1 MTNWLAQDKRFFLLV
16 LLMLTV
22 LMLSFVLGSSS
33 YVLMDY
39 FNLSENESLKKIVF
53 QHRLPRT
60 ITALLTGIA
69 LPLSGWVLQEFFRNP
84 LAGPSILGVTSSA
97 GLGVAIVIVLGSS
110 LGLGSFIF
118 EPGLLIVG
126 ALLGALLAM
135 LLLISI
141 AKQLS
146 STNAMIIVG
155 FMIATIAGAFI
166 EILQYFSSAKELKS
180 YVLWGFGSLTGLSI
194 RHLIYYAVFV
204 LVGMFFIVKNIPSL
218 IRMQLGELYAQ
229 TMGVNLRS
237 LRIQL
242 IIASSIL
249 AGVATALV
257 GPIAFI
263 GLAVPHICRM
273 YLKTSNFYQ
282 LFAYNLVVGVIL
294 MTGFGLLAELFPGGA
309 LPINV
314 ITALFGAPIVLS
326 IVFLN
331 KNQIS

>member
-1 MTNWLAQDKRFFLLV
+1 MVVMLL
-16 LLMLTV
+16 
-22 LMLSFVLGSSS
+22 LSLVIGSSS
-33 YVLMDY
+33 YSLRDL
-39 FNLSENESLKKIVF
+39 FHLGENETLQKIIL

-84 LAGPSILGVTSSA
+84 LAGPSVLGVTSSA
-97 GLGVAIVIVLGSS
+97 GLGVAIIIVLGTS
-110 LGLGSFIF
+110 LGFGSFVY
-118 EPGLLIVG
+118 EPGLLIFG
-126 ALLGALLAM
+126 ALIGALLAM
-135 LLLISI
+135 LILIFI
-141 AKQLS
+141 ARQLS

-155 FMIATIAGAFI
+155 FMIATLAGAFI
-166 EILQYFSSAKELKS
+166 EILQYFSNAKELKS
-180 YVLWGFGSLTGLSI
+180 YVLWGFGSLTGLSYEQ
-194 RHLIYYAVFV
+194 LIYYAVFV
-204 LVGMFFIVKNIPSL
+204 GIGMFFIIKNIPSL
-218 IRMQLGELYAQ
+218 IKMQLGELYAQ
-229 TMGVNLRS
+229 TMGVHIRS

-273 YLKTSNFYQ
+273 YLKTSNFKR
-282 LFAYNLVVGVIL
+282 LFAYNIVVGILL

-326 IVFLN
+326 IVFFN
-331 KNQIS
+331 KNQLS